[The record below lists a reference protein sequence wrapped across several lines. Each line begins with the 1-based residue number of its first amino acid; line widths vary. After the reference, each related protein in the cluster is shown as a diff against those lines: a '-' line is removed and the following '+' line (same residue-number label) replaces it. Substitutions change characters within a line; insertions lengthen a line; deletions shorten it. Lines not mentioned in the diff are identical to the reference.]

1 MFGKGSRIHHNDH
14 MFGVSQ
20 LVDIGGGKGF
30 GGGIAWRYDALL
42 DGMIMV
48 SNRQVHRKF
57 AVESSGFIEPDDGGA
72 EVFANRINHCNEFVH
87 AAQFTSQLTFAVHA
101 HAKVHALL
109 IEEVSEGGQP
119 IRHINMH

>member
-1 MFGKGSRIHHNDH
+1 MVPGPFLPHELSLPLSRLKVKGTGKGK
-14 MFGVSQ
+14 
-20 LVDIGGGKGF
+20 GKHVVKGTPF
-30 GGGIAWRYDALL
+30 AFMATD
-42 DGMIMV
+42 
-48 SNRQVHRKF
+48 QVHRKF